1 MGMEFITKYFILDEP
16 GKLEWGFENE
26 VDKSFLDD
34 IANNTPHAEQ
44 FKEKNLG
51 KKKKRSL

>member
-1 MGMEFITKYFILDEP
+1 MLQIYLLK
-16 GKLEWGFENE
+16 NE

-34 IANNTPHAEQ
+34 IADNTPHAEQ